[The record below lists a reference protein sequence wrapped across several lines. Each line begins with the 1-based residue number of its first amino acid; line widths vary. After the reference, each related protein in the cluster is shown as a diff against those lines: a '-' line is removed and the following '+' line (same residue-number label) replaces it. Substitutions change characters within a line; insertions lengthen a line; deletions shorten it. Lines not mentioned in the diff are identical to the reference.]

1 MRALRVD
8 PIDGRT
14 WELSDH
20 LEWKGT
26 IGHGDS
32 MMGLNVAHMMASL
45 LKTEVHMDVHW
56 YHDKD
61 YLFHSKDPET
71 IVERFDFIKSKY
83 YNEHMVK
90 VNHIFNSN
98 EKDIQ
103 NIRFRG
109 FIEDKKPRGQVING
123 LNSWVFS
130 DPTETSNN
138 VVIWKP
144 FNNATAPQKWKLSF
158 NQKNWELIEK
168 HYLTKKHRYNVVE
181 LDYRTPVSEA
191 YEEIKKCKF
200 VVCYDGMWHYITRN
214 FCKPAIVVGNQGV
227 IAAHNPQAILFKKPT
242 DHGGFEKLFKNKETL
257 EKELVNK
264 ANKYRKKMMRHI
276 NEN

>member
-45 LKTEVHMDVHW
+45 LKTTVHMDVHW

-61 YLFHSKDPET
+61 YLFHPEDPET
-71 IVERFDFIKSKY
+71 IVERFDFIKLKY
-83 YNEHMVK
+83 YNENTVK
-90 VNHIFNSN
+90 VQHIFNSN
-98 EKDIQ
+98 EEDIKK
-103 NIRFRG
+103 IRFRG
-109 FIEDKKPRGQVING
+109 FIEDKKTRGQVIHG
-123 LNSWVFS
+123 LNSWVFA
-130 DPTETSNN
+130 DKAETSNN

-144 FNNATAPQKWKLSF
+144 FNNATPPQKWKLSF
-158 NQKNWELIEK
+158 SKTDWNLIEN
-168 HYLTKKHRYNVVE
+168 HYLKSKHKYNIVE
-181 LDYRTPVSEA
+181 LDYRTPISVA

-214 FCKPAIVVGNQGV
+214 FCKPAIVFGNQGV
-227 IAAHNPQAILFKKPT
+227 IEAHNPQAILYRKPK
-242 DHGGFEKLFKNKETL
+242 DNGGFEKLFKQKNYL
-257 EKELVNK
+257 EEELKKKV
-264 ANKYRKKMMRHI
+264 NKYRRKMMSHI